1 MKKGI
6 RYYQGRLN
14 VRDDHAEQVL
24 TLTFSCQIHIAVI
37 LPLDDVTYPTIQ
49 VTTLYPGASP
59 EVISQVITAPLER
72 QFGEMPGL
80 ARMS

>member
-1 MKKGI
+1 
-6 RYYQGRLN
+6 
-14 VRDDHAEQVL
+14 
-24 TLTFSCQIHIAVI
+24 
-37 LPLDDVTYPTIQ
+37 LDDATYPTIQ